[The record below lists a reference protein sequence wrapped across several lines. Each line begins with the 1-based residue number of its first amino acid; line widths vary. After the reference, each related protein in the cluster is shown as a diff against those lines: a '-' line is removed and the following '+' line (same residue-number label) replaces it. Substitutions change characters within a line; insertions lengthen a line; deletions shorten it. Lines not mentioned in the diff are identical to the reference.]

1 LRYACEICRRNKL
14 SLSKTAAAIR
24 YCSPEAALEAI
35 IKMKNNY
42 PSHVLADRGVEA
54 LNNLVDRIRAHGTA
68 SGTRLF
74 VPESFVDNQLER
86 KVSL

>member
-1 LRYACEICRRNKL
+1 
-14 SLSKTAAAIR
+14 
-24 YCSPEAALEAI
+24 
-35 IKMKNNY
+35 MKNNY

-54 LNNLVDRIRAHGTA
+54 LNNLVDRIGAHGTA

-74 VPESFVDNQLER
+74 VRESFVDNQLER